1 MEKSWFN
8 LILFK
13 GELEYRC
20 GLSKSMDSRLGLVE
34 NTTVN
39 EDPTRNDT
47 NKNIHDC
54 SDSSSYYS
62 KVDHLVDVKDIQ
74 NFISYDTFLIRDSNQ
89 DRYSIYFDS
98 ENQNFEL
105 NNDYSFLSELEIF
118 FIVDFKETLL
128 NPIDQ

>member
-62 KVDHLVDVKDIQ
+62 KVDHLVDVKDIR

>member
-34 NTTVN
+34 NTIVN

-62 KVDHLVDVKDIQ
+62 KVDHLVDVKDIR

-118 FIVDFKETLL
+118 FIVAFEETLL

>member
-34 NTTVN
+34 NTIVN

-62 KVDHLVDVKDIQ
+62 KVDHLVDVKDIR

-89 DRYSIYFDS
+89 DRYSIYFES

-118 FIVDFKETLL
+118 FIVDFEETLL